1 MSIQSAVVLAAGE
14 GRRLRPLTRNRP
26 KPMLPAATRPII
38 EHVFDALLSAGV
50 TDLHVVVGYK
60 RQRVQNHFGPTY
72 DGVSVTYH
80 VQEKPL
86 GSGHAL
92 LQAADGVG
100 EEFLVVNGDQVV
112 DPQLVQNVVDAHD
125 GRSGDEQDETAA
137 TLCVV
142 ESERASRYGSVR
154 LDGDRVVELVEQPLE
169 GHYRLVNAG
178 VYAFTDAIFE
188 TIRETPTVDGTTPL
202 PDAIARLV
210 ESDTSVRG
218 VQSEGYWTDATYPW
232 DLLAA
237 TRRLLADGTNVF
249 RSSNQRIN
257 GHQTETRT
265 DAGVRR
271 RRNGVWVAP
280 GARVHENATLQAPV
294 VVAADC
300 EIGPGAVVGP
310 NVAVGQ
316 NATVGPNAVVVDSI
330 VDEDTRIGANSTVVD
345 CVTGQAVWLGP
356 SCVVTG
362 GPADVRVDTQI
373 HEGKRLGAVV
383 GDRVHAEGD
392 VSFAPGTLV
401 GSNATLRTGTV
412 VSGLLAPKSE
422 VVR

>member
-60 RQRVQNHFGPTY
+60 RERVQNHIGPSY
-72 DGVSVTYH
+72 EGVSVTYH
-80 VQEKPL
+80 VQEKQL
-86 GSGHAL
+86 GSGHSL
-92 LQAADGVG
+92 LQAADAVG
-100 EEFLVVNGDQVV
+100 DEFLVVNGDQVV
-112 DPQLVQNVVDAHD
+112 EPQLVQAVVETHD
-125 GRSGDEQDETAA
+125 SYSESEREAVAA

-154 LDGDRVVELVEQPLE
+154 LDGDRVVELVEQPKE
-169 GHYRLVNAG
+169 GRYRLVNAG
-178 VYAFTDAIFE
+178 VYAFTSTIFE
-188 TIRETPTVDGTTPL
+188 AIRETPAVDGTTAL
-202 PDAIARLV
+202 PDTIARLV
-210 ESDTSVRG
+210 DSDASVRG
-218 VQSEGYWTDATYPW
+218 VLSEGYWTDATYPW

-237 TRRLLADGTNVF
+237 TRRLLADGTHLF
-249 RSSNQRIN
+249 RSSAD
-257 GHQTETRT
+257 TETRT
-265 DAGVRR
+265 DAGVRCHGD
-271 RRNGVWVAP
+271 GVWVAP
-280 GARVHENATLQAPV
+280 GARVHESATLQAPV

-316 NATVGPNAVVVDSI
+316 NATVESNAVVVDSI
-330 VDEDTRIGANSTVVD
+330 VDEDTRVGPNSTVVD
-345 CVTGQAVWLGP
+345 CVTGQAVWFGP
-356 SCVVTG
+356 SCAVTG
-362 GPADVRVDTQI
+362 GPGDVRVDTRI

-401 GSNATLRTGTV
+401 GSNATLRTGTT
-412 VSGLLAPKSE
+412 VSGVLDPGSE

>member
-1 MSIQSAVVLAAGE
+1 MSIRSAVVLAAGE

-60 RQRVQNHFGPTY
+60 RERVQNHIGPSY
-72 DGVSVTYH
+72 ENVPVTYH
-80 VQEKPL
+80 VQEKQL

-92 LQAADGVG
+92 SQAADAVDDD
-100 EEFLVVNGDQVV
+100 FLVVNGDQVV
-112 DPQLVQNVVDAHD
+112 APQLVQDVVDAH
-125 GRSGDEQDETAA
+125 GARTGDEPEDTAA

-154 LDGDRVVELVEQPLE
+154 LDGDRVVELVEQPRE
-169 GHYRLVNAG
+169 GRYRLVNAG
-178 VYAFTDAIFE
+178 VYAFTPSIFE
-188 TIRETPTVDGTTPL
+188 ALRKAPTVDGTTAL

-210 ESDTSVRG
+210 DGDTSVRG
-218 VQSEGYWTDATYPW
+218 VQSSGYWTDATHPW

-237 TRRLLADGTNVF
+237 TRRLLDDGANVL
-249 RSSNQRIN
+249 RSSTADSARA
-257 GHQTETRT
+257 
-265 DAGVRR
+265 DAGVRCYGD
-271 RRNGVWVAP
+271 GVWVAP
-280 GARVHENATLQAPV
+280 GARVHESATLQAPV

-300 EIGPGAVVGP
+300 EIGPGTVVGP

-316 NATVGPNAVVVDSI
+316 NATVESNAVVVDSI
-330 VDEDTRIGANSTVVD
+330 VDEDTRVGANATLVD

-356 SCVVTG
+356 ACVVSG
-362 GPADVRVDTQI
+362 GPADVRVDTRI
-373 HEGKRLGAVV
+373 HQAKRLGAVI

-392 VSFAPGTLV
+392 VSFDPGTLV
-401 GSNATLRTGTV
+401 GSNTRARTGTT
-412 VSGLLAPKSE
+412 VSGVVDPGSE

>member
-1 MSIQSAVVLAAGE
+1 MPIHSAVVLAAGE

-26 KPMLPAATRPII
+26 KPMLPAATRPIV

-60 RQRVQNHFGPTY
+60 RERVQNHIGPSY
-72 DGVSVTYH
+72 EGVPVTYH
-80 VQEKPL
+80 VQEKQL

-92 LQAADGVG
+92 LQAADAVG
-100 EEFLVVNGDQVV
+100 DEFLVVNGDQVV
-112 DPQLVQNVVDAHD
+112 EPQLVRAVVDMHD
-125 GRSGDEQDETAA
+125 SYSEDEREDIAA

-154 LDGDRVVELVEQPLE
+154 LDGDQVVELVEQPRE
-169 GHYRLVNAG
+169 GRYRLVNAG
-178 VYAFTDAIFE
+178 VYAFTSTIFE
-188 TIRETPTVDGTTPL
+188 SIRETPAVDGTTAL
-202 PDAIARLV
+202 PDTIARLV
-210 ESDTSVRG
+210 DGDASVRG
-218 VQSEGYWTDATYPW
+218 VLSEGYWTDATYPW

-249 RSSNQRIN
+249 RSSADY
-257 GHQTETRT
+257 EAKT
-265 DAGVRR
+265 DAGVRCHSD
-271 RRNGVWVAP
+271 GVWVAS

-294 VVAADC
+294 VVAADS

-316 NATVGPNAVVVDSI
+316 NTTVESNAVVVDSI
-330 VDEDTRIGANSTVVD
+330 IDEDTRVGPNSTVVD

-356 SCVVTG
+356 ACVVTG
-362 GPADVRVDTQI
+362 GPGDVRVDTRI

-383 GDRVHAEGD
+383 ADRVHAEGD
-392 VSFAPGTLV
+392 VSLAPGTLV
-401 GSNATLRTGTV
+401 GSNAMLRTGTT
-412 VSGLLAPKSE
+412 VSGVVEPGSE

>member
-60 RQRVQNHFGPTY
+60 RERVQNHVGPLY
-72 DGVSVTYH
+72 EGVPVSYH
-80 VQEKPL
+80 VQEKQL

-92 LQAADGVG
+92 SQAAEAVG
-100 EEFLVVNGDQVV
+100 DEFLVVNGDQVV
-112 DPQLVQNVVDAHD
+112 APQLVQDVVDAHD
-125 GRSGDEQDETAA
+125 GYSTHEDVTA

-142 ESERASRYGSVR
+142 ESERASRYGSVK
-154 LDGDRVVELVEQPLE
+154 LDGDRVVELVEQPRE
-169 GHYRLVNAG
+169 GRYRLVNAG
-178 VYAFTDAIFE
+178 VYAFTSAIFD
-188 TIRETPTVDGTTPL
+188 TLAETPPVDGTTAL

-210 ESDTSVRG
+210 DSDAAVRG
-218 VQSEGYWTDATYPW
+218 VQSSGYWTDATYPW

-237 TRRLLADGTNVF
+237 TRRLLADGANVL
-249 RSSNQRIN
+249 RPSAAD
-257 GHQTETRT
+257 GTTA

-271 RRNGVWVAP
+271 YGDGVWVAS
-280 GARVHENATLQAPV
+280 GARVHESATLQAPV

-300 EIGPGAVVGP
+300 EVGPGAVVGP

-316 NATVGPNAVVVDSI
+316 NATVESNAVVVDSI
-330 VDEDTRIGANSTVVD
+330 VDEDSRVGPNSTLVD
-345 CVTGQAVWLGP
+345 CVTGQAVWVGP
-356 SCVVTG
+356 ACVVSG
-362 GPADVRVDTQI
+362 GPGDVRVDAEI
-373 HEGKRLGAVV
+373 HEGKRLGAVLA
-383 GDRVHAEGD
+383 DRVHAEGD
-392 VSFAPGTLV
+392 VSFSPGTLV
-401 GSNATLRTGTV
+401 GSNTMLRTGTTASGV
-412 VSGLLAPKSE
+412 VEPGSE